1 MKQSNI
7 KGTAVYLRVASPCN
21 MGMWAQESKISD
33 YLRKAGDT
41 EKATYF
47 RDNGFSGCTFERP
60 ALQAM
65 LEQVAAGT
73 VDKIVIA
80 SLDRLAR
87 SYLLMGELLQMLNA
101 HDVQVVSLDIP
112 AEDGSVLDFLM
123 GVQL

>member
-7 KGTAVYLRVASPCN
+7 KGTAVYLRVASPCQ

-41 EKATYF
+41 ENVTYF

-65 LEQVAAGT
+65 LEQVTAGA
-73 VDKIVIA
+73 VDKIVIV
-80 SLDRLAR
+80 SLDRLVR
-87 SYLLMGELLQMLNA
+87 NYLLMGELLQMLNA
-101 HDVQVVSLDIP
+101 HDVQVVSLNDPTVDNSIF
-112 AEDGSVLDFLM
+112 DLFV
-123 GVQL
+123 GVQQ